1 MLSQFFA
8 LGTGVSYV
16 LAVHTPLGAARY
28 RENMPNKNIQSVE
41 NGLLTAA
48 SVHGLP
54 RKSYNIMDRMKYFN
68 VPGVSIA
75 VINNGNIEWAR
86 GYGTMEMNGDQ
97 TVAPDTLFQAAS
109 ISKPVSAMMVLKLA
123 EQGKLDL
130 DRDVNDFLSSWKIPE
145 NEYTEKN
152 KVTLRG
158 ILSHTAGLTVHGF

>member
-1 MLSQFFA
+1 
-8 LGTGVSYV
+8 
-16 LAVHTPLGAARY
+16 
-28 RENMPNKNIQSVE
+28 MPNKNIQSVE

-48 SVHGLP
+48 SIHGLP

-86 GYGTMEMNGDQ
+86 GYGAMEMNGDQ
-97 TVAPDTLFQAAS
+97 TVALDTLFQAAS

-130 DRDVNDFLSSWKIPE
+130 DRDVNDFLSSDRAKFGEGAGYLPE
-145 NEYTEKN
+145 
-152 KVTLRG
+152 
-158 ILSHTAGLTVHGF
+158 AG